1 MTTVNDEAMPE
12 KGPGEVLHDELR
24 AWGYAAGAWDQQ
36 PEKYRVDMTASATR
50 LGVPSSGSMTR
61 EEALTML
68 AGYSEVI
75 PELRGMRQRFP
86 EGGSS
91 AKAMRWLGYAQG
103 VCGALGYFSLDA
115 LKEHSRLRLD
125 VRIAPPHMRARRP
138 EQPAPWQGAE
148 DVVGF
153 FHDLLRKGWPVM
165 MRAPGARGG
174 ERVSTVER
182 FQQLFAEGL
191 RPALFTQVE
200 VQVEDAGEAAYLRT
214 LVGHVRL
221 AVRGMFLRPAQ
232 HPRQVGAAPTC
243 TCDAFI
249 DDPCEVHR
257 AENEAQNRRLAEGA
271 RVATPQGAEVVV
283 GGEGDSVYTESPDGT
298 PHVWPGDVVVEVHDL
313 DDAVDHP
320 AHYGGA
326 DDPYEAIK
334 VIEAWGLGFNLGNA
348 VKYLA
353 RAGRKP
359 GEARRKD
366 LAKAAWYLAREIANE
381 EAAFQARGGRD
392 VVPSAPDSKI
402 VRHVDVILD
411 DLRQRFPDLP
421 VVSRVTELEDGRTLH
436 TSRAYDSTVIEFN
449 VAVGHLDP
457 VEAWLAERTP
467 VSAPDARVAAAAKV
481 ANAVRRTFTR
491 YAVPIDAEREKDVAA
506 ICTALSEGDPS
517 ALHALALS
525 IEQPNARLL
534 IGPIGKVSLV
544 RHVAH
549 EPPPP
554 PVSTPAAPPP
564 PASQQVELRPF
575 HVAPG
580 DVVVELRGTMSP
592 SMTVEKVYAD
602 GAGVVVAETCWFIGS
617 GLRRGTFEIDRLA
630 PVTDV
635 AKWARFVVAVR
646 SATSVADLEAVREA
660 RRAFLEGRA
669 VVIAGTM
676 LDRHGKEWSMSMPC
690 ATPDD
695 FCNHWQSGL
704 GFRVT
709 PA

>member
-75 PELRGMRQRFP
+75 PELKGMRQRFP
-86 EGGSS
+86 EGGSA

-103 VCGALGYFSLDA
+103 VCSALGYFSLDA

-125 VRIAPPHMRARRP
+125 VRIAPPHMRACQP
-138 EQPAPWQGAE
+138 APAPWQGAE

-165 MRAPGARGG
+165 MRAPGERG
-174 ERVSTVER
+174 ERASTAAR

-191 RPALFTQVE
+191 RPALLAEVE
-200 VQVEDAGEAAYLRT
+200 VQVEDPSEAAYLRT

-232 HPRQVGAAPTC
+232 HPRQVGAAPIT
-243 TCDAFI
+243 A
-249 DDPCEVHR
+249 
-257 AENEAQNRRLAEGA
+257 ARLAEGA

-298 PHVWPGDVVVEVHDL
+298 PHVWPGDVVVEVRDL
-313 DDAVDHP
+313 DEAVDHP

-348 VKYLA
+348 LKYLS

-366 LAKAAWYLAREIANE
+366 LAKAAWYLARDLAHE
-381 EAAFQARGGRD
+381 EA
-392 VVPSAPDSKI
+392 
-402 VRHVDVILD
+402 
-411 DLRQRFPDLP
+411 
-421 VVSRVTELEDGRTLH
+421 
-436 TSRAYDSTVIEFN
+436 
-449 VAVGHLDP
+449 
-457 VEAWLAERTP
+457 
-467 VSAPDARVAAAAKV
+467 
-481 ANAVRRTFTR
+481 
-491 YAVPIDAEREKDVAA
+491 
-506 ICTALSEGDPS
+506 
-517 ALHALALS
+517 
-525 IEQPNARLL
+525 
-534 IGPIGKVSLV
+534 SLV

-554 PVSTPAAPPP
+554 PAAPPP
-564 PASQQVELRPF
+564 ASPQVELRPF

-617 GLRRGTFEIDRLA
+617 ALRRGTCEIDRLA
-630 PVTDV
+630 PASDV
-635 AKWARFVVAVR
+635 AKWARFVVLERDMLKAEARLEGPYHPHQTHERVR
-646 SATSVADLEAVREA
+646 EDLEAVREA

-669 VVIAGTM
+669 VVIAGTTT
-676 LDRHGKEWSMSMPC
+676 DRHGKAWSTSMPC
-690 ATPDD
+690 VTPDD
-695 FCNHWQSGL
+695 FCDHWRSGL